1 MLSLGIVGC
10 GRVTRMFH
18 VKAIDQISDLCI
30 GAVSDVDAAAMNKV
44 MNRSSVPKGYDAYE
58 GLLADD
64 EIDAI
69 TVNTPPRFHEEMV
82 LQALD
87 SGKHV
92 LCEKPL
98 STSVEGC
105 HRIRDKRDETGLVV
119 LPAHNYSF
127 TPGLYTM
134 ERLIKEGSIGELAG
148 MRVAFENNL
157 KQYRASTDF
166 RTQKINGLV
175 EDVLPHILSVV
186 TPILGHFSEVED
198 VEWMRKTYDVCDNM
212 SATLRTF
219 SGIPVECTMSWTKLV
234 PKFEVEVTG
243 SNGRLSGEF
252 GLRPYAVVLTI
263 GKETQ
268 VFNEK
273 GLGWYLDLL
282 KFKHPSFQNQYM
294 HFVDL
299 IEGRSYP
306 RVTITD
312 EVNTLRAIE
321 ALSSY
326 LE

>member
-18 VKAIDQISDLCI
+18 VRAIDQISDLSI

-44 MNRSSVPKGYDAYE
+44 MNRSSVPKGYDAYG

-69 TVNTPPRFHEEMV
+69 AVNTPPRFHEEMV

-105 HRIRDKRDETGLVV
+105 HRIRDMRDDTGLVV

-134 ERLIKEGSIGELAG
+134 ERLIKEGSIGELVG

-166 RTQKINGLV
+166 RVQKQNGLI
-175 EDVLPHILSVV
+175 EDLLPHILSVV
-186 TPILGHFSEVED
+186 NPILGHFSEVED
-198 VEWMRKTYDVCDNM
+198 VEWMRKTYEVCDNM

-219 SGIPVECTMSWTKLV
+219 SGVPVECTMSWTKLV

-252 GLRPYAVVLTI
+252 GLRPYVVGLTT
-263 GKETQ
+263 GEETQ

-306 RVTITD
+306 RVTIAD
-312 EVNTLRAIE
+312 EVNMLRAIE

>member
-18 VKAIDQISDLCI
+18 VKAIAQISDLFI
-30 GAVSDVDAAAMNKV
+30 GAVSDVDATAMNKV
-44 MNRSSVPKGYDAYE
+44 MNRNSVPKGYEAYE

-69 TVNTPPRFHEEMV
+69 AVNTPPRFHEEMV
-82 LQALD
+82 IQALD
-87 SGKHV
+87 AGKHV

-98 STSVEGC
+98 SSSVEGC
-105 HRIRDKRDETGLVV
+105 HRIRDMRDDTGLVV

-134 ERLIKEGSIGELAG
+134 ERLIKEGRIGELVG

-157 KQYRASTDF
+157 KRYRATTDF
-166 RTQKINGLV
+166 RIRKQNGLV

-186 TPILGHFSEVED
+186 NPILGHFSEVAD
-198 VEWMRKTYDVCDNM
+198 VEWTCKTYDVCDNM

-219 SGIPVECTMSWTKLV
+219 SGVPVECTMSWTKFV
-234 PKFEVEVTG
+234 PRFEVEVTG
-243 SNGRLSGEF
+243 SDGRLSGEF
-252 GLRPYAVVLTI
+252 GLRPYAVELDTDE
-263 GKETQ
+263 GNQ

-282 KFKHPSFQNQYM
+282 KFKHPSFQNQYI

-299 IEGRSYP
+299 IKGRSYP

-312 EVNTLRAIE
+312 EVNILMAIE
-321 ALSSY
+321 ELSSY